1 MSRIYAAIAG
11 AAAIAI
17 YTWWIYGLGADSV
30 KAKTQIATAVE
41 EKRQA
46 DDVGEL
52 KSAEAKHEPQ
62 IVERI
67 KIVREAAD
75 PSGCRDLPMP
85 ADVINALRVRDTLHG
100 SATEP

>member
-1 MSRIYAAIAG
+1 MNRIYSAIAG
-11 AAAIAI
+11 AVAIAI

-30 KAKTQIATAVE
+30 KAKTQIATTVE

-52 KSAEAKHEPQ
+52 KVAEADHAPK
-62 IVERI
+62 IITRI

-75 PSGCRDLPMP
+75 PSGCRDMTMP
-85 ADVINALRVRDTLHG
+85 NDVLNALVTR
-100 SATEP
+100 